1 MLSEKSRA
9 RALDETSALYK
20 LMLNTVVLVVIRN

>member
-1 MLSEKSRA
+1 MLSENLL